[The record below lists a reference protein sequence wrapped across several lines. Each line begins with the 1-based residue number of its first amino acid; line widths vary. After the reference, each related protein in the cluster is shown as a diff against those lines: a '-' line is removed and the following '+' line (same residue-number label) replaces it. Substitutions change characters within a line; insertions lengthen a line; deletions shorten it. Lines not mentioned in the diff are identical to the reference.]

1 MQKRSTI
8 LPLDKDLVPTDHVWK
23 VRGKEFTAVNIEVKE
38 GQPIPAHLINVDPS
52 NRGQVITTETVYEIV
67 PRNQS
72 LNTLNSYNNMRQ
84 TTSIGSVYAPGQT
97 SIMQPI
103 YVQRPSRI
111 SEPFLQQNLSVPRS
125 ATPIRV
131 SGQTNFSNNLRL

>member
-38 GQPIPAHLINVDPS
+38 GQPIPAHLINVDPN
-52 NRGQVITTETVYEIV
+52 NRGQVITT
-67 PRNQS
+67 
-72 LNTLNSYNNMRQ
+72 
-84 TTSIGSVYAPGQT
+84 GSVYAPGQT

-103 YVQRPSRI
+103 YAQRSSRI